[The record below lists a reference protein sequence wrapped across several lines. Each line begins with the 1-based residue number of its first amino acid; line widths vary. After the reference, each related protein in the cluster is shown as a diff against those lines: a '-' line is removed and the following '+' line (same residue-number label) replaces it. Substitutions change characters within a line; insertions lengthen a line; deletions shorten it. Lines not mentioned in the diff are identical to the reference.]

1 MDKRVWQSIV
11 NRIAES
17 NTIEQL
23 THTHTHTHT
32 HTPPKSFLNNKV
44 VINKSHM
51 YYTVF
56 TLKIINS
63 KYN

>member
-1 MDKRVWQSIV
+1 MDKRVWQYIV
-11 NRIAES
+11 HRITES
-17 NTIEQL
+17 KTIEQL
-23 THTHTHTHT
+23 THTHS
-32 HTPPKSFLNNKV
+32 KSFLNNKV

-51 YYTVF
+51 YYTVSVS

>member
-11 NRIAES
+11 HRIAES

-23 THTHTHTHT
+23 THTHTHTH
-32 HTPPKSFLNNKV
+32 PKSFLNNKV
-44 VINKSHM
+44 VINKSCM

-63 KYN
+63 K